1 MDGNF
6 YFDHWPTL
14 YNYGLTAVKRPA
26 MNRSA
31 PCYDHCLALRLYG
44 SDPSICENAQ
54 GIIKTTSEPINEGLD
69 DNAMSSPGRCLLLE
83 LPAEIRSMIF
93 EYVLPTTFLHQDAGL
108 RWKKGTTD
116 LLAVSRK
123 IHDEAAHVLYGQST
137 FVLDVRWDC
146 IIQSYHE
153 LNLMRIYPFPEAIGP
168 RYVPLLQYLEVI
180 ISFDKITASMKQ
192 GVSDPTGLTQG
203 LRGQVE
209 ALCGILRNDST
220 LKQLCVHLQ
229 DEMDDERITPE
240 ARSEMNE
247 TILKP
252 FFENFPGV
260 LVTLSDEEASQY
272 AHCPGFT
279 TATGEAVLFL
289 ASKGKWYRTRASNM
303 SDGDL

>member
-1 MDGNF
+1 MISSECLEMNST
-6 YFDHWPTL
+6 TL
-14 YNYGLTAVKRPA
+14 YR
-26 MNRSA
+26 
-31 PCYDHCLALRLYG
+31 C
-44 SDPSICENAQ
+44 DPPTRQNAQ
-54 GIIKTTSEPINEGLD
+54 GIIKRTSTLTTEGPG
-69 DNAMSSPGRCLLLE
+69 DNAMSPPGCCLLLE
-83 LPAEIRSMIF
+83 LPVEIRSMIF

-108 RWKKGTTD
+108 CWSKGTTD

-146 IIQSYHE
+146 IIQSYQE
-153 LNLMRIYPFPEAIGP
+153 LNLRRIFPFPETIGP
-168 RYVPLLQYLEVI
+168 RYIPLLQYLEVN
-180 ISFDKITASMKQ
+180 ISFDSLTTLMKQ
-192 GVSDPTGLTQG
+192 GVSNPTGLAQG

-220 LKQLCVHLQ
+220 LKRLCVHLQ
-229 DEMDDERITPE
+229 DEMGDERITPK

-247 TILKP
+247 MILKP

-279 TATGEAVLFL
+279 TATKGGVLFL
-289 ASKGKWYRTRASNM
+289 ASKGKWYRTHASDMN
-303 SDGDL
+303 DGDL